1 MSVSLRHRPWAVI
14 ALGVAASVALALA
27 HVWVHLRV
35 IEAGYAL
42 SRQSKLHHE
51 LADQNQ
57 KLRLELDV
65 RRSPKSIDERAR
77 RELHMAPPDPA
88 LIRVITVA
96 PSGNPS

>member
-1 MSVSLRHRPWAVI
+1 MSLFAGRRPWLVI
-14 ALGVAASVALALA
+14 ALTVACAVAIALA

-42 SRQSKLHHE
+42 SRESRVRHE

-77 RELHMAPPDPA
+77 RDLHMAPPDPA
-88 LIRVITVA
+88 LIRVITIS
-96 PSGNPS
+96 PTGKRS